1 MDIDK
6 DLIKRIVEEV
16 VKQQLS
22 AGSAEAQ
29 GRVREAVHVEAGRD
43 GIFTSTDDAVA
54 AAAEAYKKW
63 QSVSVE
69 VKKACI
75 EEMRE
80 VSRANAKSM
89 ADIAAAET
97 GLGRAEDKVKKN
109 LLQANKTPGIEDVQ
123 PRVFTGDHG
132 LSLVESSPFGVI
144 CSVTPTTNPVATIIN
159 NSISMV
165 AAGNSVV
172 FCPHPRAKGC
182 SNKMIQLL
190 NRAIVKAGGPN
201 NLMTS
206 VCEPS
211 IETSQKLMHHAGVR
225 CLVVTGGPGVVVAAM
240 KSGKKTIAAGPGNPP
255 VVVDETADPRSAA
268 RHIIAGSS
276 FDNNVMC
283 TCEKEVL
290 VVESIFRPLKE
301 HMVANGCYELNS
313 RQLDELTRVIFPPPP
328 VGQTKLVLN
337 SDLVGQ
343 HASDIAKTIGLDLPR
358 ETRLLIAETDFEHP
372 LVMKEQMMPVL
383 PLVRCRD
390 VNEAID
396 RAVKAEGERYHTA
409 VIHSKN
415 IDNLSRMAK
424 VMNANIFVKNGP
436 NFAGLGFGG
445 EGHTTMTIAGTTGEG
460 ITSARTFTR
469 ERRCAI
475 IDHFRIL

>member
-1 MDIDK
+1 MDIDR
-6 DLIKRIVEEV
+6 DLIKKIVAEV
-16 VKQQLS
+16 VKQQLQGTS
-22 AGSAEAQ
+22 EGQ
-29 GRVREAVHVEAGRD
+29 GRLRETVHVEAGRD
-43 GIFTSTDDAVA
+43 GIFTTSDDAVA
-54 AAAEAYKKW
+54 AAEKAFLQW
-63 QSVSVE
+63 QSVSQE
-69 VKKACI
+69 VKAACI
-75 EEMRE
+75 EEMRV
-80 VSRANAKSM
+80 VSRGAAKSM
-89 ADIAAAET
+89 ADLAAAET
-97 GLGRAEDKVKKN
+97 GLGRAEDKFQKN
-109 LLQANKTPGIEDVQ
+109 LLQANKTPGLEDLK

-132 LSLVESSPFGVI
+132 LSLVENSPFGVI
-144 CSVTPTTNPVATIIN
+144 VSVTPTTNPVATIIN
-159 NSISMV
+159 NGISMV
-165 AAGNSVV
+165 SAGNSVV
-172 FCPHPRAKGC
+172 FNPHPRAKGC
-182 SNKMIQLL
+182 STKMIQLL

-201 NLMTS
+201 NLLTS
-206 VCEPS
+206 LAEPS
-211 IETSQKLMHHAGVR
+211 IQTSHQLMAHPRVR
-225 CLVVTGGPGVVVAAM
+225 CLVVTGGPGVVQAAM

-268 RHIIAGSS
+268 RHVVAGAS

-290 VVESIFRPLKE
+290 IVESQFRAFKE
-301 HMVANGCYELNS
+301 QMVAAGCFELNP
-313 RQLDELTRVIFPPPP
+313 RQLDELTKVIFPSPP
-328 VGQTKLVLN
+328 VGQTKLTLN
-337 SDLVGQ
+337 ADLVGQ
-343 HASDIAKTIGLDLPR
+343 HASDIAKMIGLDLPR

-372 LVMKEQMMPVL
+372 LVLKEQMMPVL
-383 PLVRCRD
+383 PLVRCRSVD
-390 VNEAID
+390 EAID

>member
-16 VKQQLS
+16 VKAQLC
-22 AGSAEAQ
+22 GSSEAQ
-29 GRVREAVHVEAGRD
+29 GRIRESVKVESGRD
-43 GIFTSTDDAVA
+43 GVFVSTDDAVA
-54 AAAEAYKKW
+54 AAGEAFAAW
-63 QSVSVE
+63 QNVAVE
-69 VKKACI
+69 TKKACI
-75 EEMRE
+75 EAMRE

-89 ADIAAAET
+89 ADIAVAET

-109 LLQANKTPGIEDVQ
+109 LLQANKTPGIEDVA

-132 LSLVESSPFGVI
+132 LSLVENSPFGVI
-144 CSVTPTTNPVATIIN
+144 VSVTPTTNPVATIIN
-159 NSISMV
+159 NSISMLS
-165 AAGNSVV
+165 AGNSVV

-190 NRAIVKAGGPN
+190 NRAVVTAGGPN

-206 VCEPS
+206 VSEPT
-211 IETSQKLMHHAGVR
+211 IETSQRLMHHPAVR
-225 CLVVTGGPGVVVAAM
+225 CLVVTGGPGVVNAAM
-240 KSGKKTIAAGPGNPP
+240 KSGKKAIAAGPGNPP
-255 VVVDETADPRSAA
+255 VVVDETADARSAA

-290 VVESIFRPLKE
+290 VVESLFRPLKE
-301 HMVANGCYELNS
+301 HMVANGCFELNS

-328 VGQTKLVLN
+328 VGQTKLSLN
-337 SDLVGQ
+337 TDLVGQ
-343 HASDIAKTIGLDLPR
+343 HASDIAKTIGLDLPK

-390 VNEAID
+390 VDEAIH
-396 RAVKAEGERYHTA
+396 RAQKAEGERFHTA
-409 VIHSKN
+409 IIHSKN

>member
-1 MDIDK
+1 MDLDK
-6 DLIKRIVEEV
+6 DLIKKIVEEV
-16 VKQQLS
+16 VRAQL
-22 AGSAEAQ
+22 AGSVEGQ
-29 GRVREAVHVEAGRD
+29 GRLRETVRVEPGRD
-43 GIFTSTDDAVA
+43 GIFTACDDAVA
-54 AAAEAYKKW
+54 AATEAFHRW
-63 QSVSVE
+63 QNTSME
-69 VKKACI
+69 VKRACI
-75 EEMRE
+75 EAMRE

-89 ADIAAAET
+89 AELAAAET
-97 GLGRAEDKVKKN
+97 GLGRAEDKLKKN
-109 LLQANKTPGIEDVQ
+109 LLQANRTPGLEDVV

-132 LSLVESSPFGVI
+132 LSLVENSPFGVLV
-144 CSVTPTTNPVATIIN
+144 SVTPTTNPVATIIN
-159 NSISMV
+159 NGISML

-190 NRAIVKAGGPN
+190 NQAIVKAGGPH
-201 NLMTS
+201 NLLTS
-206 VCEPS
+206 LAEPS
-211 IETSQKLMHHAGVR
+211 IQTSQTLMNHKGVR
-225 CLVVTGGPGVVVAAM
+225 CLVVTGGPGVVSAAM

-255 VVVDETADPRSAA
+255 VVVDETADARSAA
-268 RHIIAGSS
+268 RHIVAGAS

-290 VVESIFRPLKE
+290 VVESLFRPLKE
-301 HMVANGCYELNS
+301 QLVAAGCYELNS
-313 RQLDELTRVIFPPPP
+313 RQLDELTRVIFPPLP
-328 VGQTKLVLN
+328 VGETKLKLN

-372 LVMKEQMMPVL
+372 LVLKEQMMPVL

-390 VNEAID
+390 VDEAID
-396 RAVKAEGERYHTA
+396 RAAKAEGERFHTA

-415 IDNLSRMAK
+415 IDNLSRMARL
-424 VMNANIFVKNGP
+424 MNANIFVKNGP

-445 EGHTTMTIAGTTGEG
+445 EGHTTMTIAGSTGEG

-475 IDHFRIL
+475 IDHFRI

>member
-22 AGSAEAQ
+22 GSAEGQ
-29 GRVREAVHVEAGRD
+29 GRVREAVNVETGRD
-43 GIFTSTDDAVA
+43 GIFTTTDDAVA
-54 AAAEAYKKW
+54 AAGEAFRHW
-63 QSVSVE
+63 QSMSMD
-69 VKKACI
+69 VKRACI
-75 EEMRE
+75 EQMRE

-109 LLQANKTPGIEDVQ
+109 LLQANKTPGLEDVQ

-132 LSLVESSPFGVI
+132 LSLVENSPFGIIV
-144 CSVTPTTNPVATIIN
+144 SVTPTTNPVATIIN
-159 NSISMV
+159 NSISMLS
-165 AAGNSVV
+165 AGNSVV

-206 VCEPS
+206 VAEPS
-211 IETSQKLMHHAGVR
+211 IETSQKLMHHPAVR
-225 CLVVTGGPGVVVAAM
+225 CLVVTGGPGVVSAAM

-255 VVVDETADPRSAA
+255 VVVDETADARSAA
-268 RHIIAGSS
+268 RHIVAGSS

-290 VVESIFRPLKE
+290 VVESLFRPLKE
-301 HMVANGCYELNS
+301 QLVAAGCYELNS

-328 VGQTKLVLN
+328 VGQTKLTLN
-337 SDLVGQ
+337 ADLVGQ

-358 ETRLLIAETDFEHP
+358 ETRLLIAETEFEHP
-372 LVMKEQMMPVL
+372 LVLKEQMMPVL
-383 PLVRCRD
+383 PLVRCRNVD
-390 VNEAID
+390 EAIE

-415 IDNLSRMAK
+415 IDNLSRMAR

>member
-22 AGSAEAQ
+22 GSAEAQ
-29 GRVREAVHVEAGRD
+29 GRLREAVPVESGRD
-43 GIFTSTDDAVA
+43 GIFSSYDDAVGA
-54 AAAEAYKKW
+54 AADAFHAW
-63 QSVSVE
+63 QSTSME

-75 EEMRE
+75 EEMRQ
-80 VSRANAKSM
+80 VSRANAKAM
-89 ADIAAAET
+89 ADLAAAET

-109 LLQANKTPGIEDVQ
+109 LLQANKTPGIEDLQ

-132 LSLVESSPFGVI
+132 LSLVENSPFGVI

-159 NSISMV
+159 NSISMLS
-165 AAGNSVV
+165 AGNSVA

-190 NRAIVKAGGPN
+190 NKAVVKAGGPN

-206 VCEPS
+206 VAEPS
-211 IETSQKLMHHAGVR
+211 LETTQKMMHHPKVR
-225 CLVVTGGPGVVVAAM
+225 CLVVTGGPGVVQAAM

-255 VVVDETADPRSAA
+255 VVVDETADARSAA
-268 RHIIAGSS
+268 RHIVAGSS

-290 VVESIFRPLKE
+290 VVESLFRPLKE
-301 HMVANGCYELNS
+301 QLVAAGCYELNA
-313 RQLDELTRVIFPPPP
+313 RQLDELTRVIFPAPP
-328 VGQTKLVLN
+328 VGQTKLTLN

-372 LVMKEQMMPVL
+372 LVLKEQMMPVL
-383 PLVRCRD
+383 PIVRCRNVD
-390 VNEAID
+390 EAIE

-415 IDNLSRMAK
+415 IDNLSRMAR

-469 ERRCAI
+469 ERRCAV